1 MHKRPDDDNTSMS
14 DFEFFEEMR
23 KQREREVDE
32 KLDEA
37 IAKKRAEAL
46 EDGGQAKRVRGHATR
61 VLKPRIPKLRL
72 LLQESYNLGEITE
85 TLREGGIEVNYHSLR
100 NFIMKHMPEEYREF
114 VAIGKNKGDPEF
126 GREMLPDV
134 VAANTPPEFMEPKTA
149 PAALTTATPVD
160 SELAKDKYLAAATPR
175 KINVIKG
182 NRDGKK

>member
-1 MHKRPDDDNTSMS
+1 MHKRPDDENTGMS

-23 KQREREVDE
+23 KRREREVDE

-46 EDGGQAKRVRGHATR
+46 GDAGQAKRVRGHATR

-72 LLQESYNLGEITE
+72 LLQENYNLGEITE

-100 NFIMKHMPEEYREF
+100 NFIMKHMQEEYREF

-126 GREMLPDV
+126 GRETHPDV
-134 VAANTPPEFMEPKTA
+134 VAANTPSEFSEPKT
-149 PAALTTATPVD
+149 PQVTPV
-160 SELAKDKYLAAATPR
+160 EAASTEAENPTDRIDAWTKPR
-175 KINVIKG
+175 TFVLKT
-182 NRDGKK
+182 

>member
-1 MHKRPDDDNTSMS
+1 MHKRPDDENTGMS

-37 IAKKRAEAL
+37 IAKKRAETL
-46 EDGGQAKRVRGHATR
+46 GNTGQAKRVRGHATR

-72 LLQESYNLGEITE
+72 LLQENYNLGEITE
-85 TLREGGIEVNYHSLR
+85 TLRQGGIEVNYHSLR

-126 GREMLPDV
+126 GRETHPDV
-134 VAANTPPEFMEPKTA
+134 AAANTPSEFSEPKT
-149 PAALTTATPVD
+149 LLVTPVATASTEAENPTD
-160 SELAKDKYLAAATPR
+160 KIDAWAKPR
-175 KINVIKG
+175 TFVLKT
-182 NRDGKK
+182 